1 MHEYYRSNL
10 EKLKKEMVKY
20 LSPITEEI
28 EDELSIGF
36 KTFIEKVWEIYSHDM
51 VEKFPYIGGDK
62 ASGTGNLTG
71 AYAFVA
77 FGVFATRN
85 GMTLDRWGELSTI
98 AYGRYFDKMPKV
110 MPAILEKAMK
120 HPNLVKKMLKK
131 KDEKNR
137 KNNEMN
143 PGSFLTRTDEGNEE
157 YPIIYNTI
165 QCPLS
170 DFAMKYGYTEYLP
183 YLCNLDYVMFEK
195 FKVPFYRHNTCADGD
210 EICDFKF
217 KPGAPLTP
225 SWPCHSIDPDDP
237 LK

>member
-10 EKLKKEMVKY
+10 NKLKKDMVMY
-20 LSPITEEI
+20 LSPISREL
-28 EDELSIGF
+28 EDELHMDF
-36 KTFIEKVWEIYSHDM
+36 DAFIDKVWEIYERDM
-51 VEKFPYIGGDK
+51 VENFPYIGGDK
-62 ASGTGNLTG
+62 ASGTRNLTG

-77 FGVFATRN
+77 FGVFATKS
-85 GMTLDRWGELSTI
+85 GMTLDRWGELSMI
-98 AYGRYFDKMPKV
+98 AYGKYFDRIP
-110 MPAILEKAMK
+110 KAMSSLLGHALK
-120 HPNLVKKMLKK
+120 HPELVKKMLRK

-137 KNNEMN
+137 KNNDMN
-143 PGSFLTRTDEGNEE
+143 PGSFLTRTDDGNEE

-165 QCPLS
+165 QCPLA

-195 FKVPFYRHNTCADGD
+195 LKVPFYRHKTCADGD
-210 EICDFKF
+210 GICDFKF

-225 SWPCHSIDPDDP
+225 SWPCHSANPEDP